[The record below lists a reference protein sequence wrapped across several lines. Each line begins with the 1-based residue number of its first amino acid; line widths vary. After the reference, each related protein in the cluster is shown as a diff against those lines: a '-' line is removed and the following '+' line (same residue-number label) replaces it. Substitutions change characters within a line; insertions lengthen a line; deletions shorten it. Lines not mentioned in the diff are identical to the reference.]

1 MPNRFKKS
9 QNAKQ
14 AETGRM
20 LLVLTLPDE

>member
-1 MPNRFKKS
+1 MPNHFKKS

-20 LLVLTLPDE
+20 LLVLTLQDE